1 MSCVIK
7 HPPPQNKPR
16 CIYGDERFQSLK
28 IDQWQEPEVTR
39 SGNRTKTNGN
49 YPSAIHSDM
58 HTYTFIHTH
67 WTLSVSFM
75 HSFTSLA
82 CSENTTCECQQHP
95 LYSVNCQTVFN
106 SHYFTSEVCTW
117 QENFFFSK
125 HTRCTPKTR
134 SANTNM
140 HTHTYISRCERDYG
154 EEDYAQFGLWHLCAD
169 CGQHCHDGTWL
180 WVKLKTGQKIRII
193 VLNLCYTVRSMKQI
207 SYRS

>member
-125 HTRCTPKTR
+125 HMRCTPKTR

-140 HTHTYISRCERDYG
+140 HTNTNLMYTHTHLH
-154 EEDYAQFGLWHLCAD
+154 FPLWTWSWGGRLCPVWPLAPLCRLRPALPWRHLTV
-169 CGQHCHDGTWL
+169 GQIKD
-180 WVKLKTGQKIRII
+180 
-193 VLNLCYTVRSMKQI
+193 RSKD
-207 SYRS
+207 